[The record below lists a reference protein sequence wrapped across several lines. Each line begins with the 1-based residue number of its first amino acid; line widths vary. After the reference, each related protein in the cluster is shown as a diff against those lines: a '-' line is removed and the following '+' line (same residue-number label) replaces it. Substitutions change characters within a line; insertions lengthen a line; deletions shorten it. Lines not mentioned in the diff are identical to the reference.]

1 MTNPICPYC
10 KFPVPIKGA
19 LVRHFGTHVAHTE
32 DECFRLLHAEIARL
46 RTENERL
53 QRDVLRYRWL
63 REFVT
68 RPDDVAMMFDELGF
82 SGDATPEGFDRAVD
96 AAMAGEPNASNQPA
110 P

>member
-1 MTNPICPYC
+1 M
-10 KFPVPIKGA
+10 A
-19 LVRHFGTHVAHTE
+19 DE
-32 DECFRLLHAEIARL
+32 DDMDSIEAQELLEMEIDRL

-96 AAMAGEPNASNQPA
+96 AAMAGEPNAKSA
-110 P
+110 SSDAKHSVD